1 VNILL
6 VGSGGREH
14 ALAWKIRQSPLTSQL
29 WIAPGNG
36 GTAALGTNVSIA
48 DTDIPALVRF
58 AREHAVDLV
67 VAGPEAPLVL
77 GLADALA
84 QAGIPCFGPSAFAAQ
99 LEGSKTFAKTMMRE
113 AGVPTAAFA
122 AFEDLDAA
130 LAYARRHP
138 LPMVI
143 KADGL
148 AAGKG
153 VVVATTLAEAETTLR
168 QMMGEKAFGAAGE
181 RVIIEETLTG
191 EEVSLLALCDGEH
204 IAVLPSAQDHK
215 RVGDGDTGPNTGGM
229 GAYSPA
235 PILPDADAAAV
246 AEQVI
251 TPMVRH
257 LKSLGRPF
265 VGVIYAGL
273 MMTAAGPMVLEYN
286 VRFGDPEC
294 QPLMARLESDLVPI
308 MLTCCRGELDPR
320 EVRFTPRPSCCVVL
334 ASQGYPGPY
343 RKGLPIS
350 GLAEASQ
357 VPDTV
362 VFHAGTTLQGDQLV
376 TAGGRVLG
384 VTSLGDTLAE
394 AQARAYAAAGRIHF
408 EGCFFRKDIAHK
420 GIHRTP

>member
-1 VNILL
+1 MNILL

-29 WIAPGNG
+29 WIAPGNA
-36 GTAALGTNVSIA
+36 GTASLGTNVPMA

-58 AREHAVDLV
+58 AREQAVDLV

-84 QAGIPCFGPSAFAAQ
+84 HTGIACFGPSAFAAQ
-99 LEGSKTFAKTMMRE
+99 LEGSKIFAKTMMLE
-113 AGVPTAAFA
+113 AGIPTAAFA

-130 LAYARRHP
+130 LTYARSHP

-153 VVVATTLAEAETTLR
+153 VVVATTMAEAEEALR
-168 QMMGEKAFGAAGE
+168 HMMVHKAFGAAGE
-181 RVIIEETLTG
+181 RVIIEEALKG
-191 EEVSLLALCDGEH
+191 EEVSLLALCDGER
-204 IAVLPSAQDHK
+204 IAVLPSSQDHK

-235 PILPDADAAAV
+235 PVLPDEDAAAV

-257 LKSLGRPF
+257 LASLGRPF

-273 MMTAAGPMVLEYN
+273 MMTPAGPMVLEYN

-294 QPLMARLESDLVPI
+294 QPLMMRLESDLVSI
-308 MLTCCRGELDPR
+308 MLACCRGDLDPTA
-320 EVRFTPRPSCCVVL
+320 VRFTARPSCCVVL
-334 ASQGYPGPY
+334 ASQGYPGSY

-350 GLAEASQ
+350 GIAEAAQ
-357 VPDTV
+357 LPDTM
-362 VFHAGTTLQGDQLV
+362 VFHAGTAIQEGRTV

-384 VTSLGDTLAE
+384 VTALGDTLAE
-394 AQARAYAAAGRIHF
+394 AQSRAYAALARIHF
-408 EGCFFRKDIAHK
+408 DGCFFRKDIAHK